1 MGKVTDPALL
11 AQLDGGKVTDPA
23 LLQQLDGQQEEP
35 GLFTRALRR
44 LSAPFDP
51 EDAKR
56 RQAAADERAAGGPAA
71 GGAVFPLT
79 KDSGDIR
86 AGLQAALSGIGGYH
100 GEDDSSEAK
109 DRLARFRKE
118 HPVLSFA
125 LPIAASMGKPS
136 ALPVAAPAA
145 AEAGPVTNALKN
157 LSNKMGR
164 RTLYG
169 GAETLSTKFPVS
181 DASIDA
187 AHEVGAF
194 KPLGTTEHAAD
205 VLSDALEQAGSLKG
219 EVVKAMEDAGVK
231 GIDSANMAQYL
242 RSKADWL
249 RKNTAG
255 TNLPDIYEKVASDIE
270 GAGAGRLGVQQSEN
284 IKTSLQKQAKYG
296 NPTDTLGNME
306 RKKIASILRK
316 GVEDATGADAATMG
330 GAAADATSMLA
341 PAKQTYALLA
351 PAAAAAEKGFS
362 QATKR
367 NAFSLRDTL
376 MAAAMLPAHGPMA
389 AAETGLATKALRTYG
404 PSTAAWALRKAA
416 GVTGGSG
423 AAVQAL
429 VLRGI
434 PQNLAEAIVQSQSE

>member
-1 MGKVTDPALL
+1 VKVTDPALL

-23 LLQQLDGQQEEP
+23 ILQQLDGQQEEP

-44 LSAPFDP
+44 LATPFDP

-56 RQAAADERAAGGPAA
+56 RQVAADERAAGGPAA

-86 AGLQAALSGIGGYH
+86 TGLQAALSGIGGYR
-100 GEDDSSEAK
+100 GEDDSSETK

-136 ALPVAAPAA
+136 ALPAAAPAA
-145 AEAGPVTNALKN
+145 ETGAVTNALTN

-181 DASIDA
+181 DASINA

-231 GIDSANMAQYL
+231 GVDSANMAQYL

-255 TNLPDIYEKVASDIE
+255 TSLPDIYEKVASDIE

-306 RKKIASILRK
+306 RKKIASILRQ

-330 GAAADATSMLA
+330 GAAADATSMLK

-376 MAAAMLPAHGPMA
+376 MAAPMLAAHGPLA
-389 AAETGLATKALRTYG
+389 AAEAGLATKALRTYG

-416 GVTGGSG
+416 GVTGGSD

-434 PQNLAEAIVQSQSE
+434 PQDLAEAIVQSQSE